1 MVRTGPRA
9 RAGDPDAGAV
19 PGEPG
24 TSPTRS
30 RDDGAAASSGAA
42 ARWSSAVAASRAA
55 ESRRLPSY
63 AAGSVDVP
71 YTILGGQEIIARDTF
86 WAEHS
91 HPTHEL
97 LWNER
102 GVSTATIGRRVWTIT
117 PGVGLWIP
125 AGMPHSGF
133 TPAGV
138 WHRAAQF
145 STARVDPPS
154 TAPVAVDI
162 TPLLRLLLDRLI
174 SEHLRPRSREVT
186 DAMILDVL
194 APSEHELL
202 LPVPDHPLLAPI
214 IDALSTDPADATTLE
229 QWAGRLGVSSRTVTR
244 TFEAAT
250 GMSFRAWV
258 STARAQRAVALL
270 AAGETIEEVALR
282 VGFRS
287 TSAFT
292 AAFRRVTGLT
302 PGQHR
307 RESPPLGAS
316 TPEPAAPSHAP

>member
-1 MVRTGPRA
+1 MPLDSPGPHDAALRWSAAVVGSRPARRRA
-9 RAGDPDAGAV
+9 LPRHAAGDV
-19 PGEPG
+19 E
-24 TSPTRS
+24 
-30 RDDGAAASSGAA
+30 
-42 ARWSSAVAASRAA
+42 
-55 ESRRLPSY
+55 
-63 AAGSVDVP
+63 VP
-71 YTILGGQEIIARDTF
+71 YTILAGREEIGADTY

-102 GVSTATIGRRVWTIT
+102 GASTARIGSRVHTIS

-125 AGMPHSGF
+125 AGVPHSGF

-138 WHRAAQF
+138 RHLAAQF
-145 STARVDPPS
+145 SITRVEPPS
-154 TAPVAVDI
+154 GVPVTVEI
-162 TPLLRLLLDRLI
+162 TPLLQLLLERSLDADL
-174 SEHLRPRSREVT
+174 SERSRELT